1 MAKLKTVRIVKTEYG
16 TYSLHFTN
24 PDGRRRRLSVGPDF
38 THAQRLAVRF
48 TDWLMAGKD
57 PEREFDQL
65 QQTEKAQRL
74 TVREFFDVFMDRHG
88 IQQSKGMQ
96 ASYRNSFKNV
106 CRCKDITDA
115 PLSGLTKGLV
125 LSYMHQRMKTDQVSP
140 ATCNR
145 EAAFLK
151 CMCSRAFEW
160 ELIPHNPL
168 VGLRLLK
175 EAEKREVN
183 LTLEQ
188 LEALINSFREP
199 MSSIVEFAVYTG
211 FRRENILNLKIED
224 IRFHDLSPT
233 GEVSLV
239 TKGNKQGVYPLGPNA
254 VALLKRV
261 MGKRK
266 EGYVF
271 LSVKSKNRF
280 SCIHATF
287 DRAVE
292 KLGLKVG
299 ETKLRFHDLRHVYA
313 SLLHRQGVS
322 LDVLRSLM
330 GHASRETTDRYT
342 TIDRL
347 DHGKVL
353 SLMPQLRRKQ
363 A

>member
-1 MAKLKTVRIVKTEYG
+1 
-16 TYSLHFTN
+16 
-24 PDGRRRRLSVGPDF
+24 
-38 THAQRLAVRF
+38 
-48 TDWLMAGKD
+48 
-57 PEREFDQL
+57 
-65 QQTEKAQRL
+65 
-74 TVREFFDVFMDRHG
+74 
-88 IQQSKGMQ
+88 
-96 ASYRNSFKNV
+96 
-106 CRCKDITDA
+106 
-115 PLSGLTKGLV
+115 
-125 LSYMHQRMKTDQVSP
+125 
-140 ATCNR
+140 
-145 EAAFLK
+145 
-151 CMCSRAFEW
+151 MCSRAFEW

-287 DRAVE
+287 DRVVE

-299 ETKLRFHDLRHVYA
+299 ATKLRFHDLRHVYA